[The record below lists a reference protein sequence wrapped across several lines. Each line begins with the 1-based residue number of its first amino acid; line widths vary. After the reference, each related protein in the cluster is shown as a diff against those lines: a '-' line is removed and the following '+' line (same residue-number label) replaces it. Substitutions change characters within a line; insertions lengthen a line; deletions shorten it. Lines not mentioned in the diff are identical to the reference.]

1 MAKNRSTI
9 IHSPDLSLE
18 QKVLNLILCV
28 ALDKKREID
37 RRLEGVLQSFLQLKL
52 LHSLAHTPD
61 GRLTVGELRSLMD
74 ERSPN
79 VSRTL
84 NKLADLGLVE
94 KVRSTEDQRTVHV
107 SITEA
112 GRLAHEEGD
121 ARLMELST
129 GLDEDELKRLF
140 DLLVKL

>member
-1 MAKNRSTI
+1 MAKNTSTI
-9 IHSPDLSLE
+9 IDSPDLTLE
-18 QKVLNLILCV
+18 QKVINLILCV

-37 RRLEGVLQSFLQLKL
+37 CALEGVLQSFLQLKL
-52 LHSLAHTPD
+52 LHCLAHAEG
-61 GRLTVGELRSLMD
+61 GRLTVGELRSRME

-84 NKLADLGLVE
+84 NKLADLGFVA
-94 KVRSTEDQRTVHV
+94 KVRCTEDQRTVHV

-112 GRLAHEEGD
+112 GRRAHEEGD
-121 ARLMELST
+121 ARLTEVT
-129 GLDEDELKRLF
+129 TRLDEDELKRLF